1 MGSVV
6 EFERVSKA
14 FAGKSAL
21 NDLSFEV
28 PSQSIYGFIGPNGSG
43 KTTTLRVML
52 HLLRPDTGQVEVLGD
67 RGWRAANDRIG
78 YLPEERGLYRKMTVG
93 RQLAYFGRLKGVGGS
108 ALRAGI
114 DTWLERMELGDW
126 KGKKIETL
134 SKGMVQ
140 KLQFIVSVLNQ
151 PYLLILDEPFS
162 GLDPVNLEVIRDA
175 ILELRSAGT
184 TVILSTHDMAIAE
197 RLCDRVMMIFKGDKV
212 LDGSLESIRNQ
223 FRENTVK
230 VHFEGGNQLQDL
242 RLSGVD
248 SCRIQGNY
256 AEFQVSG
263 DTQVMLRELAER
275 ARILHFEVSRPS
287 LHDIFVS
294 IVRSAGQCPESAHE
308 KGL

>member
-1 MGSVV
+1 MGSAVV
-6 EFERVSKA
+6 EFERVSKT

-21 NDLSFEV
+21 KDLSFEV

-52 HLLRPDTGQVEVLGD
+52 HLLRPDSGQVEVLGD

-93 RQLAYFGRLKGVGGS
+93 RQLAYFGSLKGVGGS

-114 DTWLERMELGDW
+114 DSWLERMELGDW
-126 KGKKIETL
+126 KRKKIETL

-151 PYLLILDEPFS
+151 PDLLILDEPFS

-175 ILELRSAGT
+175 ILDLRSAGT

-212 LDGSLESIRNQ
+212 LDGSLGSIRDQ

-230 VHFEGGNQLQDL
+230 VHFEEGIHVQDL
-242 RLSGVD
+242 SLPGVD
-248 SCRIQGNY
+248 SCRILGNY

-294 IVRSAGQCPESAHE
+294 IVRSAGRRPESAHE
-308 KGL
+308 

>member
-1 MGSVV
+1 
-6 EFERVSKA
+6 
-14 FAGKSAL
+14 
-21 NDLSFEV
+21 
-28 PSQSIYGFIGPNGSG
+28 
-43 KTTTLRVML
+43 
-52 HLLRPDTGQVEVLGD
+52 
-67 RGWRAANDRIG
+67 
-78 YLPEERGLYRKMTVG
+78 MTVG

-126 KGKKIETL
+126 KLKKIETL

-151 PYLLILDEPFS
+151 PDLLILDEPFS

-175 ILELRSAGT
+175 ILDLRSAGT

-212 LDGSLESIRNQ
+212 LDGSLGSIRDQ

-230 VHFEGGNQLQDL
+230 VHFEEGIQVQDFSL
-242 RLSGVD
+242 PGVD

-275 ARILHFEVSRPS
+275 ARILHFEVGRPS

-294 IVRSAGQCPESAHE
+294 IVRSAGRRPESAHE
-308 KGL
+308 

>member
-151 PYLLILDEPFS
+151 PDLLILD
-162 GLDPVNLEVIRDA
+162 
-175 ILELRSAGT
+175 
-184 TVILSTHDMAIAE
+184 
-197 RLCDRVMMIFKGDKV
+197 
-212 LDGSLESIRNQ
+212 
-223 FRENTVK
+223 
-230 VHFEGGNQLQDL
+230 
-242 RLSGVD
+242 
-248 SCRIQGNY
+248 GNY
-256 AEFQVSG
+256 PGSPTTALPLTGE
-263 DTQVMLRELAER
+263 
-275 ARILHFEVSRPS
+275 
-287 LHDIFVS
+287 
-294 IVRSAGQCPESAHE
+294 
-308 KGL
+308 

>member
-1 MGSVV
+1 MGSPVV
-6 EFERVSKA
+6 EFVRVSKA

-52 HLLRPDTGQVEVLGD
+52 HLLRPDSGQVEVLGD

-93 RQLAYFGRLKGVGGS
+93 RQLAYFGRLKDVGGS
-108 ALRAGI
+108 ALRAGV

-126 KGKKIETL
+126 KLKKIETL

-151 PYLLILDEPFS
+151 PDLLILDEPFS

-175 ILELRSAGT
+175 ILDLRSAGT

-212 LDGSLESIRNQ
+212 LDGSLESIRDQ

-230 VHFEGGNQLQDL
+230 VQFEEGIQVQDL
-242 RLSGVD
+242 SLPGVD
-248 SCRIQGNY
+248 SYRIQGNY

-294 IVRSAGQCPESAHE
+294 IVRSAGQRPESAHE
-308 KGL
+308 

>member
-1 MGSVV
+1 
-6 EFERVSKA
+6 
-14 FAGKSAL
+14 
-21 NDLSFEV
+21 
-28 PSQSIYGFIGPNGSG
+28 
-43 KTTTLRVML
+43 
-52 HLLRPDTGQVEVLGD
+52 
-67 RGWRAANDRIG
+67 
-78 YLPEERGLYRKMTVG
+78 
-93 RQLAYFGRLKGVGGS
+93 
-108 ALRAGI
+108 
-114 DTWLERMELGDW
+114 
-126 KGKKIETL
+126 
-134 SKGMVQ
+134 
-140 KLQFIVSVLNQ
+140 
-151 PYLLILDEPFS
+151 
-162 GLDPVNLEVIRDA
+162 
-175 ILELRSAGT
+175 
-184 TVILSTHDMAIAE
+184 
-197 RLCDRVMMIFKGDKV
+197 MIFKGDKV

-242 RLSGVD
+242 RRVD